1 MYKKIIHQQK
11 KSYMKN
17 LFLMFSISAVG
28 TLALTHSMTQGFNTS
43 SLNQCTN
50 NNDNKACNYLVE
62 NGSNFQKKIAQ
73 QTLLIRGL

>member
-1 MYKKIIHQQK
+1 
-11 KSYMKN
+11 MKN

-28 TLALTHSMTQGFNTS
+28 TIALTSSLTS
-43 SLNQCTN
+43 GLNKSTLNQCTN